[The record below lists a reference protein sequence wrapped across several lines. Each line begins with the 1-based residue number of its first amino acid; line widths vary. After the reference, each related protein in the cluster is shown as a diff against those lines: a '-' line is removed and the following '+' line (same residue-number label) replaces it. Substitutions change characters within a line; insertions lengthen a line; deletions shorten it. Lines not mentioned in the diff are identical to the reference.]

1 MNEQGAPQDYAYL
14 QIPLDLR
21 SFATKKDVVA
31 KYYAKY
37 FLARCMSM
45 FSYKNLPETIPH
57 EVFDRLTM
65 VNGISCITKGTDGKL
80 YVFGGNLGGVQD
92 VYYRPTMFIISNPH
106 LKDGFYKD
114 CIVLGDEPHDG
125 VLMRNDTEWLGLMP
139 MIGRYSYLLAENTIT
154 LRMADVNL
162 RILALLTAP
171 TDKEKVAAEEYLRKI
186 DNGEMGVISQQPFF
200 DGVKMQNPPSN
211 NGSYLTQ
218 FIELH
223 QYLTGSFYNEIG
235 LLANYNMK
243 REAIGTG
250 ETTLNQDMLLPL
262 CENMLKCR
270 REDMNRVNEMFGTN
284 IEVDFSSSWLHN
296 EVEQTLQTIS
306 TVSQLMPA
314 GGGQFGSGMSQPETG
329 MDQPET
335 GMDQPE
341 TGMDQVEDKEDNEGT
356 EESVVEEE
364 NVEVADVA
372 ENGAADDLHEQLLEI
387 ATKSVEKLISDDNDD
402 DEVSGDEQTEG
413 QEEDQREI

>member
-21 SFATKKDVVA
+21 SFATKKDIVA

-45 FSYKNLPETIPH
+45 FAYKNLPETIPH
-57 EVFDRLTM
+57 EVFDRLTI
-65 VNGISCITKGTDGKL
+65 VNGISCITKGSDGKL
-80 YVFGGNLGGVQD
+80 YAFGGNLGGVQD
-92 VYYRPTMFIISNPH
+92 VYYRPTMFVIANPH
-106 LKDGFYKD
+106 LKDGFYKE

-125 VLMRNDTEWLGLMP
+125 VLMRNDTEWIGLMP
-139 MIGRYSYLLAENTIT
+139 MIARYSYLLAENTIT

-306 TVSQLMPA
+306 TVSQLMPS

-335 GMDQPE
+335 GEDQPE
-341 TGMDQVEDKEDNEGT
+341 TGMDQDDNVEEKEDA
-356 EESVVEEE
+356 SDVSDVV
-364 NVEVADVA
+364 
-372 ENGAADDLHEQLLEI
+372 ENGAEDDLHEQLLEI
-387 ATKSVEKLISDDNDD
+387 ATKSVEKLVSDDNED

-413 QEEDQREI
+413 QEKDQREVQES

>member
-1 MNEQGAPQDYAYL
+1 MNEQGAPQEYAYL

-21 SFATKKDVVA
+21 SFATKKEVVA

-45 FSYKNLPETIPH
+45 FAYKNLPETIPH
-57 EVFDRLTM
+57 EVFDRLTI

-80 YVFGGNLGGVQD
+80 YTFGGNLGGVQD
-92 VYYRPTMFIISNPH
+92 VYYRPTKFIIANPH
-106 LKDGFYKD
+106 LKDGFYKE

-125 VLMRNDTEWLGLMP
+125 VLMRNDTEWIGLMP
-139 MIGRYSYLLAENTIT
+139 MIARYSYLLAENTIT

-306 TVSQLMPA
+306 TVSQLMPS
-314 GGGQFGSGMSQPETG
+314 GGSQFGSGMSQPETG

-335 GMDQPE
+335 G
-341 TGMDQVEDKEDNEGT
+341 EDPMEDNVEN
-356 EESVVEEE
+356 EEKEKKEKMEET
-364 NVEVADVA
+364 VEVEVEDVA
-372 ENGAADDLHEQLLEI
+372 EKGAEDDLHEQLLEI
-387 ATKSVEKLISDDNDD
+387 ATKSVEKLVSDDNED

-413 QEEDQREI
+413 QEEDQREVQESE

>member
-1 MNEQGAPQDYAYL
+1 MSEQGAAQDYAYL

-21 SFATKKDVVA
+21 TFAADKEVVA

-45 FSYKNLPETIPH
+45 FAYKNLPETIPH
-57 EVFDRLTM
+57 EVFDRLTI

-92 VYYRPTMFIISNPH
+92 VYYRPTTFIISNPH

-114 CIVLGDEPHDG
+114 CIVLGDEQHDG
-125 VLMRNDTEWLGLMP
+125 VLMRNDTEWIGLMP
-139 MIGRYSYLLAENTIT
+139 MIARYSYLLAENTIT

-171 TDKEKVAAEEYLRKI
+171 TDKEKLAAEEYLRKLEK
-186 DNGEMGVISQQPFF
+186 GEMGVIAQQPFF

-306 TVSQLMPA
+306 TVSQLMPG

-335 GMDQPE
+335 GTDQDDSGEKEDKEEKKE
-341 TGMDQVEDKEDNEGT
+341 TPVQVED
-356 EESVVEEE
+356 VVE
-364 NVEVADVA
+364 NSA
-372 ENGAADDLHEQLLEI
+372 EDDLHEQLLEI
-387 ATKSVEKLISDDNDD
+387 ATKSVEKLVSDDNED
-402 DEVSGDEQTEG
+402 DEVSGDEQTGG
-413 QEEDQREI
+413 QKEDQGEVQESE

>member
-21 SFATKKDVVA
+21 LFATKKEIVA

-45 FSYKNLPETIPH
+45 FAYKNLPDTIPH
-57 EVFDRLTM
+57 EVFDRLTI

-92 VYYRPTMFIISNPH
+92 VYYRPTTFIISNPH
-106 LKDGFYKD
+106 LKDGFYKE

-125 VLMRNDTEWLGLMP
+125 VLMRNDTEWIGLMP
-139 MIGRYSYLLAENTIT
+139 MIARYSYLLAENTIT

-270 REDMNRVNEMFGTN
+270 REDMNMVNEMFGTN

-306 TVSQLMPA
+306 TVSQLIPQ
-314 GGGQFGSGMSQPETG
+314 GGGQFGSGMSQPESG
-329 MDQPET
+329 MGQPET
-335 GMDQPE
+335 GEDPL
-341 TGMDQVEDKEDNEGT
+341 GDKEEKDDN
-356 EESVVEEE
+356 VEEKEEVE
-364 NVEVADVA
+364 NVDVEEVA
-372 ENGAADDLHEQLLEI
+372 ENGAEDNLHEQLLEI
-387 ATKSVEKLISDDNDD
+387 ATKSVEKLVSDDNED

-413 QEEDQREI
+413 QEEDQGEIQESE

>member
-1 MNEQGAPQDYAYL
+1 MY
-14 QIPLDLR
+14 
-21 SFATKKDVVA
+21 T
-31 KYYAKY
+31 
-37 FLARCMSM
+37 
-45 FSYKNLPETIPH
+45 
-57 EVFDRLTM
+57 
-65 VNGISCITKGTDGKL
+65 
-80 YVFGGNLGGVQD
+80 FGGNLGGVQD
-92 VYYRPTMFIISNPH
+92 VYYRPTTFIISNPH

-125 VLMRNDTEWLGLMP
+125 VLMRNDTEWIGLMP
-139 MIGRYSYLLAENTIT
+139 MIARYSYLLAENTIT
-154 LRMADVNL
+154 LRMADINL

-171 TDKEKVAAEEYLRKI
+171 TDKEKLAAEEYLRKLEK
-186 DNGEMGVISQQPFF
+186 GEMGVIGQQPFF

-284 IEVDFSSSWLHN
+284 IKVDFSSSWLHN

-306 TVSQLMPA
+306 TVSQLMPG

-341 TGMDQVEDKEDNEGT
+341 TGMDQPDSGEKEEK
-356 EESVVEEE
+356 EEKP
-364 NVEVADVA
+364 VEVEDVA
-372 ENGAADDLHEQLLEI
+372 ENSAEDDLHEQLLEI
-387 ATKSVEKLISDDNDD
+387 ATKSVEKLVSDDNED
-402 DEVSGDEQTEG
+402 DEVSGDEQTGG
-413 QEEDQREI
+413 QKEDQREVQESD